1 MGTKL
6 ISLTQLNNEHLSD
19 SRMAVFRKVVARDD
33 LGDVDVWHC
42 QQGAWTKEPGV
53 DDQDAAAGEFTNLIV
68 LGEPKVV
75 ATKMVTGLAFGRGV
89 FEAPIS
95 MTLAHGLNWA
105 QRRYTREST
114 EKAEMLDHLNGMR
127 KKSFQRLEYDRFHF
141 SSLVIN
147 DLLSGIDQSIK
158 RRDWL
163 NFVAAVE
170 QLCRQD
176 ALRIDPNGTTSDWWV
191 PRYE

>member
-6 ISLTQLNNEHLSD
+6 ISLTQLNNEHLSE
-19 SRMAVFRKVVARDD
+19 SRMAVFRTVVARDD

-42 QQGAWTKEPGV
+42 QQGAWIKEPGV
-53 DDQDAAAGEFTNLIV
+53 DEQCTSTGEFTNLIV

-75 ATKMVTGLAFGRGV
+75 ATKMATELAFGRGV

-105 QRRYTREST
+105 QHGYTRECT
-114 EKAEMLDHLNGMR
+114 EKSEMLDRLNGMR
-127 KKSFQRLEYDRFHF
+127 KRSFQRLEYDRFHF

-147 DLLSGIDQSIK
+147 DLLSGIDQTIK

-170 QLCRQD
+170 QLYGQD
-176 ALRIDPNGTTSDWWV
+176 ALRIDPNGSTPDWWT
-191 PRYE
+191 P